1 MLRKIAVLAMGVAC
15 STCAFSQ
22 DSTKKS
28 NFALSGSADVYY
40 RYNFN
45 NYKEKP
51 FNNKT
56 SFTNSHNS
64 FELGM
69 VSLKAEHSIGKVGMV
84 ADLGFGKRGQEFSYN
99 EQASEDDKSTVII
112 KQLYLTYAV
121 SDKIKFTVGSWGTHI
136 GYEVLDAYLNRNY
149 SMSYLFSYGPFF
161 HTGLKA
167 DISLGGTSAVM
178 VGITNPTDFKS
189 ASAAPKMFIGQF
201 STGSKDGKLKAFL
214 NYQGGKYTEEARLS
228 QYDVVATYAASSK
241 FSLGVNGSLQSR
253 SAKGA
258 DDKWGDSESWY
269 GAALYLNVD
278 PIDWFGLT
286 LRTEYFDNKKN
297 VLGVDGLGTSFFVPT
312 LSANFKIDNLTIIP
326 EFRFDNAKD
335 DVDRTITPGGTNV
348 FSKKDGTAVKSTGSF
363 TLALAYHF

>member
-1 MLRKIAVLAMGVAC
+1 MLRKISVLAIGVAC
-15 STCAFSQ
+15 STCALAQ

-28 NFALSGSADVYY
+28 NFSLTGSADVYY
-40 RYNFN
+40 RYGFN
-45 NYKEKP
+45 NYKESP
-51 FNNKT
+51 YNNKT

-69 VSLKAEHSIGKVGMV
+69 ATIKAEHSIGKVGMV
-84 ADLGFGKRGQEFSYN
+84 ADIGFGKRAQEFSYN
-99 EQASEDDKSTVII
+99 EQASADDKSTVLI

-121 SDKIKFTVGSWGTHI
+121 SDKVKFTVGSWGTHV

-161 HTGLKA
+161 HTGVKA
-167 DISLGGTSAVM
+167 DISLGGTSAFM

-201 STGSKDGKLKAFL
+201 STGTKDGKLKAFF
-214 NYQGGKYTEEARLS
+214 NYQGGKYTDEARLN
-228 QYDVVATYAASSK
+228 QYDVVATYAATDK

-253 SAKGA
+253 SAKGG
-258 DDKWGDSESWY
+258 DGKWGDSESWK
-269 GAALYLNVD
+269 GAALYLNYD
-278 PIDWFGLT
+278 PATWAGLT

-297 VLGVDGLGTSFFVPT
+297 VLGVDGLGTSFVVPT
-312 LSANFKIDNLTIIP
+312 ISANFRIDNLTIIP

-335 DVDRTITPGGTNV
+335 DVDGTGTPV
-348 FSKKDGTAVKSTGSF
+348 FYKKDGAATKSSGSF
-363 TLALAYHF
+363 LLALTYHF